1 MSDAG
6 SPKPGPVACV
16 SGPHGL
22 VDRGPSRPSRTV
34 RPQMAFSTHGW
45 RGIYAAM
52 GSTERHRRY
61 GRKGDTP
68 DGKTGVSSVGS
79 GCRMSRR
86 HLTSPNAANST
97 PSRRRSRRGFRES
110 ASRHVKEVA
119 RTALWLADLYGVDPF
134 EAQAAGLLHDWDKK
148 LPVEELWDKA
158 LAAGVVERRDERIEP
173 LLHGWT
179 AAATLPEVFPSCL
192 PRSLPLWDATRSV
205 RSTCGRST
213 WWSIWPNGIEP
224 GREGEPLDDLRSRV
238 GKVPLD
244 ALFALGCRRSLE
256 YLLEGGRYMYPG
268 GVDVWNAW
276 CDHMPT

>member
-1 MSDAG
+1 MGKDRREQRRFRVPDVETAFDESERRQLDAIEAA
-6 SPKPGPVACV
+6 VEERL
-16 SGPHGL
+16 SGKRL
-22 VDRGPSRPSRTV
+22 
-34 RPQMAFSTHGW
+34 
-45 RGIYAAM
+45 
-52 GSTERHRRY
+52 
-61 GRKGDTP
+61 
-68 DGKTGVSSVGS
+68 
-79 GCRMSRR
+79 
-86 HLTSPNAANST
+86 
-97 PSRRRSRRGFRES
+97 
-110 ASRHVKEVA
+110 RHVKEVA

-179 AAATLPEVFPSCL
+179 AAATLPEVFPEL
-192 PRSLPLWDATRSV
+192 PPEVFTAVARHTVGSVDMRPLDMVVYLADM
-205 RSTCGRST
+205 
-213 WWSIWPNGIEP
+213 IEP